1 MSFTPLTSGG
11 RGDAVRDQ
19 LLEAITRGD
28 FRPGDKLPSESVL
41 VAEFGVSRVS
51 VREGLR
57 ALQAHGI
64 VEIHHG
70 RGSFVARGPGERY
83 LEPFVSWLQ
92 VHRDEIIDLLKVRGA
107 LDELAAAE
115 AAAAGTAVRI
125 GEIVELNE
133 RFTAGSR
140 DPDASMEDLTQL
152 DIDFHN
158 AIAVAS
164 ESSLLPGL
172 LGELNTVFAE
182 SRRAAF
188 GLRGRA
194 ERSAD
199 EHAEIVAAIRDGDP
213 VRAREA
219 AARHLASTR
228 TTFGDPAYLRELA
241 EVTKNTENNTDDG
254 GDPARVTPLRED

>member
-1 MSFTPLTSGG
+1 M
-11 RGDAVRDQ
+11 
-19 LLEAITRGD
+19 
-28 FRPGDKLPSESVL
+28 
-41 VAEFGVSRVS
+41 
-51 VREGLR
+51 
-57 ALQAHGI
+57 
-64 VEIHHG
+64 
-70 RGSFVARGPGERY
+70 
-83 LEPFVSWLQ
+83 SWLQ
-92 VHRDEIIDLLKVRGA
+92 VRRDEIIDLVKVRGA

-115 AAAAGTAVRI
+115 AAAAGTEARI

-140 DPDASMEDLTQL
+140 DPDASVEQPHAARHRLP
-152 DIDFHN
+152 H

-213 VRAREA
+213 VRAREGPLATSRRRGRRSVTRRTCANWPRSPRAPPTKPRTA
-219 AARHLASTR
+219 AAILHGSHRLER
-228 TTFGDPAYLRELA
+228 TE
-241 EVTKNTENNTDDG
+241 
-254 GDPARVTPLRED
+254 